1 MSSLRL
7 GIFCNFGPPSV
18 GGSENVIKHISERLA
33 IDYDYKVNIYSY
45 NNNSCNKGYGLISQI
60 NENDHI
66 LIYSDSFWGFDTIL
80 RHIDRINCRVS
91 LALVGAYAMR
101 NDVHIL
107 KLLKENIDRFNL
119 ITHSVITEDYK
130 WCVDNDLPVTV
141 IPNGVNLSEFN
152 DNIINFR
159 QKYNIK
165 EKYIILNISNWFFGK
180 GQEAIPKICKKL
192 NSNLKDFIILQCSN
206 AVQYPYDKTFL
217 NRTKRQSA
225 GLNIK
230 FLRDLPREDIVS
242 AFKCADLFL
251 MTSKKEVAPL
261 VILEC
266 KAAKLPYISMNVGN
280 TGENAGGIV
289 IENSEEDYKGYKV
302 INDIIINRYII
313 NITNILEDNNLKN
326 KLITE
331 GQKEIDKIDWKNMVS
346 LYHEVFSK

>member
-1 MSSLRL
+1 MSSLKL

-119 ITHSVITEDYK
+119 ITHSAITEDYK

-141 IPNGVNLSEFN
+141 IPNGVSLLEFN

-159 QKYNIK
+159 EKYNIK
-165 EKYIILNISNWFFGK
+165 EKYIILSVNNYFYGKGFELFPKIYKKLEKNIKDFVILSISNTVK
-180 GQEAIPKICKKL
+180 
-192 NSNLKDFIILQCSN
+192 
-206 AVQYPYDKTFL
+206 YPYDKIFL
-217 NRTKRQSA
+217 DRTKKQSN
-225 GLNIK
+225 GMNIR
-230 FLRDLPREDIVS
+230 FLRDLPREDVVA
-242 AFKCADLFL
+242 AFKWSDIFL
-251 MTSKKEVAPL
+251 QISKKEVAPL

-266 KAAKLPYISMNVGN
+266 RAAKLPYISMNIGN
-280 TGENAGGIV
+280 TEENAGGIV
-289 IENSEEDYKGYKV
+289 IDNSEEDYKGYKV
-302 INDIIINRYII
+302 VNDIIMKRYII

-326 KLITE
+326 KLITD
-331 GQKEIDKIDWKNMVS
+331 GQKDLEKIGWKDIVP